1 MESFIPWIGIVAYG
15 LPILIIGLYWKIS
28 PPKEI
33 NHIYG
38 YRTRRSM
45 KNQDVWDY
53 ANKIGAQA
61 MIYAGIITTIS
72 GLIPLFIGWKHAH
85 FIPLFVLLISILGTM
100 LYCEKQLDQHFDK
113 DGNPK

>member
-1 MESFIPWIGIVAYG
+1 MDGFIPWIGIVAYG
-15 LPILIIGLYWKIS
+15 LPLLVIGYIYKIN

-33 NHIYG
+33 NHFYG

-45 KNQDVWDY
+45 KNQQIWDY

-61 MIYAGIITTIS
+61 MINAGVVTTIS
-72 GLIPLFIGWKHAH
+72 GLIPLFLDWKHAH
-85 FIPLFVLLISILGTM
+85 FIPLFVSLASILGTM
-100 LYCEKQLDQHFDK
+100 LYCEKRLDKNYDK